1 MGFEVEFIDHMN
13 NNQLHREVCTVVL
26 LNNKFGSQ
34 KVKVEF
40 AITKRNVEYVRKI
53 LFAVV

>member
-1 MGFEVEFIDHMN
+1 MGFEVEFINHMN

-34 KVKVEF
+34 KVKGEF
-40 AITKRNVEYVRKI
+40 ATTKRNAEYMRKI